1 MAGMAQVFFE
11 IFQKNRKIS
20 KKDILKAQVSSLT
33 SVTMR
38 QLAASRRRRKSPT
51 KNSRSRSKDPK
62 SRTDPETLPEVKVRF
77 LYAYFLSARHLH
89 ISAAVLLL
97 LASAV
102 GLFTLSITLGTTYIS
117 TVILPQLAIVFLE
130 IAWFCCFRPAAFVTI
145 KSHKNRYLA
154 ALGIFPSFPADSP
167 KKNKIFK
174 ENGGISII
182 FSDVY
187 VAPTGYYDTNGLP
200 VYGLYAGAKILKG

>member
-1 MAGMAQVFFE
+1 M
-11 IFQKNRKIS
+11 
-20 KKDILKAQVSSLT
+20 
-33 SVTMR
+33 
-38 QLAASRRRRKSPT
+38 LAASRRRRRSPV
-51 KNSRSRSKDPK
+51 KKRRSSSNDPQ
-62 SRTDPETLPEVKVRF
+62 SRTDTKPLPAMQVRF

-154 ALGIFPSFPADSP
+154 ALGIFPTFPADSP